1 MKGITTILQFISE
14 EYMLILAIGFIIF
27 GIYLKVKRFM
37 NQSAEVKKQ
46 QLRDEVTNVTT
57 YIKACLKE
65 LVTAAEQKY
74 GSGTGEIKRAD
85 VYREL
90 LKLIP
95 SLEDYIIDGDITTAV
110 IGNLIDEAVDYMNGL
125 AKSNDDVASTFSKP
139 MLTGTAFIEDP
150 ELPAE

>member
-1 MKGITTILQFISE
+1 MKGLVHILQFISE
-14 EYMLILAIGFIIF
+14 QYALILALFFVGF
-27 GIYLKVKRFM
+27 GIYLKVRRFV
-37 NQSAEVKKQ
+37 NQSAEAKKR
-46 QLRDEVTNVTT
+46 QLKDEVENVLA

-74 GSGTGEIKRAD
+74 GSGTGEIKRSE

-95 SLEDYIIDGDITTAV
+95 SLEDYIIDGDITTSF
-110 IGNLIDEAVDYMNGL
+110 IGNLIDDAVDHMNGL
-125 AKSNDDVASTFSKP
+125 ARSNNNVASTFSKP
-139 MLTGTAFIEDP
+139 TLTGTAFIEDP